1 MEPLKLKA
9 TVYTPLVNFNPVQDI
24 FLVSGRSSP
33 EDASNFYLPILT
45 WLEEYLK
52 NPNKKTIFELKLPY
66 YNTSSS
72 KLILTILTNLEK
84 FYEDGI
90 DILIKWYFPEDD
102 EDIEEAGEEYA
113 DIVDIPFEFISY

>member
-1 MEPLKLKA
+1 MEPLILKA
-9 TVYTPLVNFNPVQDI
+9 TVYTPLVNFNPKESV

-33 EDASNFYLPILT
+33 EDASNFYLPVLS
-45 WLEEYLK
+45 WLEEYMI
-52 NPNKKTIFELKLPY
+52 NPNEKTILELKLPY

-84 FYEDGI
+84 FYEDGT
-90 DILIKWYFPEDD
+90 DILIKWYFPDDD